1 MLPQVKEFNYLGVL
15 FTIEGKVKGENDR
28 LIAAVMQAS
37 CKSDVLKRELS
48 VKEKLFTYRWTC
60 LASKLSERLSERD
73 TSGGNE
79 IAQKYNEKLNYSV
92 RRDTEWSH

>member
-60 LASKLSERLSERD
+60 LSSKLWI
-73 TSGGNE
+73 G
-79 IAQKYNEKLNYSV
+79 
-92 RRDTEWSH
+92 TE